1 MKVKLILSSLFFL
14 ASCTKYES
22 PIFYFHNVSDRPLK
36 EINCN
41 YNGNKFGFEGLW
53 LTGTVRDMT
62 PSGSSIKNPS
72 FSAIN
77 LFSYQISSNEEFF
90 GKMVCSLKNFK
101 GETKNFQFEVS
112 KNDLVLPKKKDI
124 YTKPCLMPIYF
135 FLSLISPIGFG
146 GRNMEFFLPHVNIY
160 LSQEGFEVLFT
171 GDKNYFKKDNQYNEI
186 MQANELNYLK
196 EKLENKNLN
205 Y

>member
-1 MKVKLILSSLFFL
+1 MKAKLILSSLFFL

-36 EINCN
+36 DINCD

-77 LFSYQISSNEEFF
+77 LFSYQISNNDEFF

-124 YTKPCLMPIYF
+124 YTKPWMMPIHF
-135 FLSLISPIGFG
+135 FLSVISPIGFG
-146 GRNMEFFLPHVNIY
+146 GRDIEFFFQHINIY

-171 GDKNYFKKDNQYNEI
+171 RDKNYFKKDNQYNEI

-196 EKLENKNLN
+196 EKLLNKNLN

>member
-1 MKVKLILSSLFFL
+1 MRTKLILSSLFL
-14 ASCTKYES
+14 IQSCTKYES

-36 EINCN
+36 EINCD

-112 KNDLVLPKKKDI
+112 KNDLVLPKKKNI
-124 YTKPCLMPIYF
+124 HTKPWMMPIHF
-135 FLSLISPIGFG
+135 FLNVISPIGFG
-146 GRNMEFFLPHVNIY
+146 GRDIEFFFQHINIY

-171 GDKNYFKKDNQYNEI
+171 GDKNYFKKDNEYIKI
-186 MQANELNYLK
+186 MQANELNYLQ
-196 EKLENKNLN
+196 EKLLNKNLN

>member
-1 MKVKLILSSLFFL
+1 MKAKLILSSLFFL
-14 ASCTKYES
+14 ASCSKYES

-36 EINCN
+36 DINCD
-41 YNGNKFGFEGLW
+41 YNGNKFGFKGLW

-72 FSAIN
+72 FSSIN

-101 GETKNFQFEVS
+101 DETKNFQFEVN
-112 KNDLVLPKKKDI
+112 KNDLVLDKKKNI
-124 YTKPCLMPIYF
+124 HTKPWMMPIYL
-135 FLSLISPIGFG
+135 FLSVISPIGFG
-146 GRNMEFFLPHVNIY
+146 GRHMEFFLPHVNIY
-160 LSQEGFEVLFT
+160 LSQDGFEVLFT
-171 GDKNYFKKDNQYNEI
+171 GDKNYFKKDNQYNKI

-196 EKLENKNLN
+196 EKLLNKNLN

>member
-1 MKVKLILSSLFFL
+1 MRTKLFLSSLFFL

-36 EINCN
+36 DINCD

-77 LFSYQISSNEEFF
+77 LFSYQISNNDEFF

-101 GETKNFQFEVS
+101 GETKNFQFEVN
-112 KNDLVLPKKKDI
+112 KNDLVLDNKKNI
-124 YTKPCLMPIYF
+124 HTKPWMMPIYL
-135 FLSLISPIGFG
+135 FLSVISPIGFG
-146 GRNMEFFLPHVNIY
+146 GRHMEFFLPHVNIY
-160 LSQEGFEVLFT
+160 LSQDGFEVLFT
-171 GDKNYFKKDNQYNEI
+171 GDKNYFKKDNQYNKI
-186 MQANELNYLK
+186 MQANELNYLQ
-196 EKLENKNLN
+196 EKLLNKNLN

>member
-36 EINCN
+36 DINCI
-41 YNGNKFGFEGLW
+41 YKTLKFKFDDIGIN
-53 LTGTVRDMT
+53 TV
-62 PSGSSIKNPS
+62 K
-72 FSAIN
+72 
-77 LFSYQISSNEEFF
+77 LFSFYLSSNEEFY
-90 GKMVCSLKNFK
+90 GKMFCRLRNFENK
-101 GETKNFQFEVS
+101 TKNFQFEVS

-124 YTKPCLMPIYF
+124 HTKPWMMPLHF
-135 FLSLISPIGFG
+135 FLSVISPIGFG
-146 GRNMEFFLPHVNIY
+146 GRDIEFFFQHINIY

-171 GDKNYFKKDNQYNEI
+171 GDKNYFKKDNEYIEI
-186 MQANELNYLK
+186 MRINGLNYLQ
-196 EKLENKNLN
+196 EKLLNKNLN

>member
-1 MKVKLILSSLFFL
+1 MKAKLILSSLFL
-14 ASCTKYES
+14 IQSCTKYES

-36 EINCN
+36 EINCD

-77 LFSYQISSNEEFF
+77 LFSYQISNNDEFF
-90 GKMVCSLKNFK
+90 GKMVCGLKNFK
-101 GETKNFQFEVS
+101 GETKNFQFEVN
-112 KNDLVLPKKKDI
+112 KNDLVLDKKKNI
-124 YTKPCLMPIYF
+124 HTKPWMMPIYL
-135 FLSLISPIGFG
+135 FLSVISPIGFG
-146 GRNMEFFLPHVNIY
+146 GRHMEFFLPHINIY
-160 LSQEGFEVLFT
+160 LSQDGFEVLFT

-186 MQANELNYLK
+186 MQANEFNYLK
-196 EKLENKNLN
+196 EKLLNKNLN